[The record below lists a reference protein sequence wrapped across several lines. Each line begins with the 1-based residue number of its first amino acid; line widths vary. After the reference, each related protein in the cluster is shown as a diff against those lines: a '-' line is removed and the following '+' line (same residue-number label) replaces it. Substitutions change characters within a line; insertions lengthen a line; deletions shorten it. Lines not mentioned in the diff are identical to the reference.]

1 MAEET
6 RKQTADYSEEVS
18 AVLPVLRERVL
29 RDTSTLSVVLEELLT
44 LEKKTRLAADA
55 NSTKTVAL
63 GVLELL
69 LGLGQW
75 DSFGEHVVLLASRR
89 AQMKP
94 VVQAVVK
101 FGFDAVDKTSDDQ
114 TREKLIKTLREV
126 SDGKIF
132 VELERSRLT
141 KMLASMKERQGLVA
155 EASTILQEVQVETVG
170 SMDKREKAEL
180 LLEQLRLCL
189 ACSDFARAE
198 LVANK
203 VSRKVLNEED
213 FQVLYYWKY
222 ALLARNSKSSSLLC
236 WCSIIFIREST
247 WRSASAIQS
256 CTTLL
261 WSKMMRHSGRL

>member
-1 MAEET
+1 
-6 RKQTADYSEEVS
+6 
-18 AVLPVLRERVL
+18 
-29 RDTSTLSVVLEELLT
+29 
-44 LEKKTRLAADA
+44 
-55 NSTKTVAL
+55 
-63 GVLELL
+63 
-69 LGLGQW
+69 
-75 DSFGEHVVLLASRR
+75 
-89 AQMKP
+89 MKP